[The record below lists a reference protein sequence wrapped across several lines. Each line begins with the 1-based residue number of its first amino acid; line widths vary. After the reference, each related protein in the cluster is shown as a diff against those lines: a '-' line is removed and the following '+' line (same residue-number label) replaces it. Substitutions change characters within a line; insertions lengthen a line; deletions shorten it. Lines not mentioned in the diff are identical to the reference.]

1 MTVSFNFKLSNYIR
15 THTQSNV
22 IKIITTLHLSSIHIR
37 PLLSNTQVQI
47 FFTRNFLKTLFGK
60 NYKSISSIFVLSLIS
75 IYKEGNRQHLL
86 QLFGYWRVKYECCKQ
101 KKGLEQTRQHNH
113 QRVIAAYYM
122 QLEQHISDLQ
132 KIKDK
137 CNCMRTGQTNIVMS
151 KNLIFILFYV
161 SGQSTT

>member
-47 FFTRNFLKTLFGK
+47 FFTRNFLKTVFGK

-101 KKGLEQTRQHNH
+101 KKGTRVDQATQSSKSYRCVLHVV
-113 QRVIAAYYM
+113 RIA
-122 QLEQHISDLQ
+122 HIRLA
-132 KIKDK
+132 
-137 CNCMRTGQTNIVMS
+137 
-151 KNLIFILFYV
+151 KN
-161 SGQSTT
+161 